1 MTNWS
6 EDIVSAPTHVLRGIV
21 RDLEDVGDL
30 LHYYAKGWRR
40 DRLRE
45 VRAVLR
51 QREWAREKWNEGS
64 D

>member
-1 MTNWS
+1 MRWR
-6 EDIVSAPTHVLRGIV
+6 EDLISAPTYVLRGIV
-21 RDLEDVGDL
+21 RDLEGVGDL

-45 VRAVLR
+45 AREILR
-51 QREWAREKWNEGS
+51 QREWVEKKWREGI